1 MKKFL
6 NGVPLLKNLGKQG
19 VEAILHALTVLKFE
33 PSQVI
38 VREGDPG
45 DTFYLIT
52 EGEVNATIE
61 GKGKI
66 RTMAVGDYF
75 GEMALLFDSPR
86 TATITAGTKVRCI
99 SLGRGE
105 ISDLFGEEL
114 QPILYRNSMKISMEK
129 NPTLS
134 ALTKDQHQTITTLMH
149 VQNFE
154 AG

>member
-1 MKKFL
+1 
-6 NGVPLLKNLGKQG
+6 
-19 VEAILHALTVLKFE
+19 
-33 PSQVI
+33 

-114 QPILYRNSMKISMEK
+114 
-129 NPTLS
+129 
-134 ALTKDQHQTITTLMH
+134 
-149 VQNFE
+149 
-154 AG
+154 